1 MHSHGRLLFWL
12 LFCLLCI
19 ASACVAILEGA
30 SCSRD
35 ESAPSDPDLPLW
47 DGPDQHMLVQAS
59 SSPQTAGPTR
69 SCSTTPHTRTSRL
82 DRAPRK
88 ARQIPGRQ
96 SSAQRFVPEAVS
108 GGAALS
114 VTHVLGSASARVQ
127 GSVARH
133 GCSHVKISGQGEEA
147 AEPHAHGWSDPA
159 CEGCLPPMHDVRRT
173 HVDMAAVPLS
183 KKNLRALPPRCG
195 MLAES
200 APVPVASLLHLH
212 ARPRERPVTSIPQS
226 LRLGSLLP
234 AHQPPRNHVYG
245 YTDDS
250 AWPSACKPLLGPC
263 RRSARFATVGK
274 SQTLRPSSL
283 RIPTQPPSRCLYP

>member
-1 MHSHGRLLFWL
+1 MPHGRLLFWL

-19 ASACVAILEGA
+19 ASACVAILEATHKDEPPGQG
-30 SCSRD
+30 SPKGTTNSRPAVV
-35 ESAPSDPDLPLW
+35 SAAPW
-47 DGPDQHMLVQAS
+47 CVQA
-59 SSPQTAGPTR
+59 
-69 SCSTTPHTRTSRL
+69 PHL
-82 DRAPRK
+82 RA
-88 ARQIPGRQ
+88 
-96 SSAQRFVPEAVS
+96 
-108 GGAALS
+108 L
-114 VTHVLGSASARVQ
+114 L
-127 GSVARH
+127 
-133 GCSHVKISGQGEEA
+133 VKISGQGEEA

>member
-96 SSAQRFVPEAVS
+96 SSAQRFVPEAAS

-147 AEPHAHGWSDPA
+147 AEPHAHGW
-159 CEGCLPPMHDVRRT
+159 
-173 HVDMAAVPLS
+173 
-183 KKNLRALPPRCG
+183 ALPPRCG

-234 AHQPPRNHVYG
+234 AHQLPRDHVYG